1 MKKYILNI
9 VPLILFGLSGCSISD
24 VTDVADKAEEVYKNA
39 KNEYDEFKGEG
50 VETRAEKP
58 FTVVYQE
65 DESAKVALIS
75 ANCSNNAPVGYVHY
89 STPSS
94 TANYLTDIRSYYT
107 YPGQSSLKPYWD
119 IRYVNPV
126 SQYMNGGSYDFYPNH
141 GEYTGLDTR
150 IGVNNIGVGTD
161 LSISDAQGGIV
172 QSECVG
178 GLIAGGTTIN
188 LNDAP
193 EQSIYYG
200 GPQSTFTYFLGSTHL
215 TSPWNAN
222 ATGNLVIQAS
232 FDKPLY
238 FNYEENLGGSV
249 NFNVFMKNKKN
260 GIMLNFVIG
269 IYAMGTAWQL
279 EKAGIQYDPTTNIVH
294 VATVIKDS
302 SWWSTKS
309 PQSQEIREVLAG
321 EHQKTSDNGIWPDF
335 YRVNISYQNL
345 LEVLKE
351 LEVTPPA
358 GAENIS
364 YGMNPEDWEVTL
376 LAIQY
381 ELEEDGGKAALSGSF
396 KGFEAYTTQLPI

>member
-1 MKKYILNI
+1 
-9 VPLILFGLSGCSISD
+9 
-24 VTDVADKAEEVYKNA
+24 
-39 KNEYDEFKGEG
+39 
-50 VETRAEKP
+50 
-58 FTVVYQE
+58 
-65 DESAKVALIS
+65 
-75 ANCSNNAPVGYVHY
+75 
-89 STPSS
+89 
-94 TANYLTDIRSYYT
+94 
-107 YPGQSSLKPYWD
+107 
-119 IRYVNPV
+119 
-126 SQYMNGGSYDFYPNH
+126 
-141 GEYTGLDTR
+141 
-150 IGVNNIGVGTD
+150 
-161 LSISDAQGGIV
+161 
-172 QSECVG
+172 
-178 GLIAGGTTIN
+178 
-188 LNDAP
+188 
-193 EQSIYYG
+193 
-200 GPQSTFTYFLGSTHL
+200 
-215 TSPWNAN
+215 
-222 ATGNLVIQAS
+222 VIQAS